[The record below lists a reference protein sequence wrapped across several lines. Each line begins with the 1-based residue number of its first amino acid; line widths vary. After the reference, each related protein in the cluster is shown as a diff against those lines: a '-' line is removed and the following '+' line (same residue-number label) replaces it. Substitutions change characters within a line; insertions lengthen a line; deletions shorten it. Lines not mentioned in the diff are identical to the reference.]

1 MAPRPALLS
10 LATAV
15 PPHILTQRDIARAA
29 RQVFGDQFGDF
40 DKVEQVFETAGVIQR
55 YAVRPLEWYLEPHG
69 WPDRTEVY
77 LQSAADLFEEAARK
91 ALAAAGL
98 SGSDVDTVVTAS
110 STGIATPSLDAYL
123 LDRLGFRESVT
134 RIPLFGLG
142 CAGGVTGLSLA
153 TRLAAAAPGT
163 TVLFVT
169 VELSTL
175 AVRPDKLTAANVVS
189 TALFA
194 DGAAALVVR
203 AEDGEN
209 GFAITQGSGEHTWRD
224 TLDIMGWDID
234 PDGFGVVLARA
245 LPPFAETH
253 LGPAVAGIM
262 DRIGIPPSSIDRFVC
277 HPGGPKIIAA
287 LEHVLHL
294 DQGTLDHERDVLA
307 THGNMSAPTVLFVLE
322 RVLRSGLPQHCLLIA
337 MGPGFTASCLA
348 LERSS

>member
-1 MAPRPALLS
+1 MTPRPALLS

-15 PPHILTQRDIARAA
+15 PPHILTQKDIATAA

-40 DKVEQVFETAGVIQR
+40 DKVEQVFQTAGVVQR
-55 YAVRPLEWYLEPHG
+55 HAVRPIEWYLEPHG

-91 ALAAAGL
+91 ALASAGL
-98 SGSDVDTVVTAS
+98 NGSDVDTLVTAS
-110 STGIATPSLDAYL
+110 STGIATPSLDTYL
-123 LDRLGFRESVT
+123 LGRLGFREDVA

-142 CAGGVTGLSLA
+142 CAGGVTGLALA
-153 TRLAAAAPGT
+153 TRLAAASPGAT
-163 TVLFVT
+163 ILFVT

-203 AEDGEN
+203 AGN
-209 GFAITQGSGEHTWRD
+209 GGFATAQGCGEHTWRD

-253 LGPAVAGIM
+253 LGPAVAGIL
-262 DRIGIPPSSIDRFVC
+262 DRLGIRSSSIDRFVC
-277 HPGGPKIIAA
+277 HPGGPKIITA

-294 DQGTLDHERDVLA
+294 DQGTLDHERDILA
-307 THGNMSAPTVLFVLE
+307 MYGNMSAPTVLFVLE
-322 RVLRSGLPQHCLLIA
+322 RVLCSGLPQRCLLIA

-348 LERSS
+348 LERCP

>member
-1 MAPRPALLS
+1 MALRPALLS

-15 PPHILTQRDIARAA
+15 PPHVLTQKDIAKAA
-29 RQVFGDQFGDF
+29 RRVFGDKFGDF
-40 DKVEQVFETAGVIQR
+40 DKVEQVFETAGVVQR
-55 YAVRPLEWYLEPHG
+55 HAARPLEWYLEPHG

-91 ALAAAGL
+91 ALAGAGL
-98 SGSDVDTVVTAS
+98 SGADVDTVVTAS

-123 LDRLGFRESVT
+123 LDRLGFREDVA
-134 RIPLFGLG
+134 RVPLFGLG
-142 CAGGVTGLSLA
+142 CAAGVTGLALA
-153 TRLAAAAPGT
+153 MRLAAASPGS

-203 AEDGEN
+203 AGDG
-209 GFAITQGSGEHTWRD
+209 GFATAVGSGEHTWRD

-253 LGPAVAGIM
+253 LGSAVAGIL
-262 DRIGIPPSSIDRFVC
+262 DRLGIQPSSIDRFVC

-287 LEHVLHL
+287 LEHVLRL
-294 DQGTLDHERDVLA
+294 EPGTLDHERDVLA

-322 RVLRSGLPQHCLLIA
+322 RVLRAGLPERCLLIA

-348 LERSS
+348 LERRP

>member
-15 PPHILTQRDIARAA
+15 PPYILTQKDIAAAA
-29 RQVFGDQFGDF
+29 RQVFGEQFGDF

-55 YAVRPLEWYLEPHG
+55 HAARPLEWYLEPHG

-77 LQSAADLFEEAARK
+77 LQSGADLFEEAARK

-98 SGSDVDTVVTAS
+98 KGSDVDTVITAS
-110 STGIATPSLDAYL
+110 STGVATPSLDSYL
-123 LDRLGFRESVT
+123 LDRLGFREDVT

-142 CAGGVTGLSLA
+142 CAAGVTGLAVA
-153 TRLAAAAPGT
+153 TRLAAASPGT
-163 TVLFVT
+163 TILFVT

-194 DGAAALVVR
+194 DGAAALLVR
-203 AEDGEN
+203 AGDG
-209 GFAITQGSGEHTWRD
+209 GFATAQGSGEHTWHD

-253 LGPAVAGIM
+253 LGPAIAGILQRL
-262 DRIGIPPSSIDRFVC
+262 RIPMSSIDRFVC
-277 HPGGPKIIAA
+277 HPGGPKIITA
-287 LEHVLHL
+287 LERVLHL
-294 DQGTLDHERDVLA
+294 NQGTLDHEREILA

-322 RVLRSGLPQHCLLIA
+322 RVLRAGLPQRCLLIA
-337 MGPGFTASCLA
+337 MGPGFTASCLV
-348 LERSS
+348 LERCS

>member
-15 PPHILTQRDIARAA
+15 PPFILTQKDIAAAA
-29 RQVFGDQFGDF
+29 RQVFGPQFGDF
-40 DKVEQVFETAGVIQR
+40 DKVEQVFETTGVVQR
-55 YAVRPLEWYLEPHG
+55 HAVRPLDWYLEPHG

-77 LQSAADLFEEAARK
+77 LQSGADLFEKAARK
-91 ALAAAGL
+91 ALANAGL

-123 LDRLGFRESVT
+123 LDRLDFREDVA
-134 RIPLFGLG
+134 RIPIFGLG
-142 CAGGVTGLSLA
+142 CAAGVTGLALA
-153 TRLAAAAPGT
+153 TRLAAASPGSII
-163 TVLFVT
+163 LFVT

-194 DGAAALVVR
+194 DGAAALVVK
-203 AEDGEN
+203 AGEG
-209 GFAITQGSGEHTWRD
+209 GFATAHGSGEHTWRD

-253 LGPAVAGIM
+253 LGAAILGILRRL
-262 DRIGIPPSSIDRFVC
+262 DIPIGSIDRFVC
-277 HPGGPKIIAA
+277 HPGGPKIITA
-287 LEHVLHL
+287 LEKVLHL
-294 DQGTLDHERDVLA
+294 NQGTLDHEREILA

-322 RVLRSGLPQHCLLIA
+322 RVLRAGLPQRCLLIA

-348 LERSS
+348 LDKNQ

>member
-15 PPHILTQRDIARAA
+15 PPHILTQKDIATAA
-29 RQVFGDQFGDF
+29 RQVFGERFGDF
-40 DKVEQVFETAGVIQR
+40 DKVQQVFETAGVTQR
-55 YAVRPLEWYLEPHG
+55 HAARPIEWYLEPHG

-77 LQSAADLFEEAARK
+77 LQTAADLFEQAAGK
-91 ALAAAGL
+91 ALAAAEL
-98 SGSDVDTVVTAS
+98 TGSNIDIVVTAS
-110 STGIATPSLDAYL
+110 STGIATPSLDAHL
-123 LDRLGFRESVT
+123 LDRLGFREDVV

-142 CAGGVTGLSLA
+142 CAAGVTGLALA
-153 TRLAAAAPGT
+153 TRMAAASPGSP
-163 TVLFVT
+163 VLFVT

-189 TALFA
+189 TALFG

-203 AEDGEN
+203 AGDG
-209 GFAITQGSGEHTWRD
+209 GFATAQGAGEHTWHD

-245 LPPFAETH
+245 LPPFAEAH
-253 LGPAVAGIM
+253 LGPAVTGIL
-262 DRIGIPPSSIDRFVC
+262 DRLGIPIASIDRFVC

-287 LEHVLHL
+287 LEHVLQL
-294 DQGTLDHERDVLA
+294 EPGTLDHERDVLA
-307 THGNMSAPTVLFVLE
+307 MYGNMSAPTVLFVLE
-322 RVLRSGLPQHCLLIA
+322 RVLGAGLPRRCLLVA

-348 LERSS
+348 LERCP

>member
-1 MAPRPALLS
+1 MAPCPALLS

-15 PPHILTQRDIARAA
+15 PPHILTQKDIATAA
-29 RQVFGDQFGDF
+29 RRVFGAQFGDF
-40 DKVEQVFETAGVIQR
+40 DKVEQVFETAGVVQR
-55 YAVRPLEWYLEPHG
+55 HAVRPLEWYLEPHG
-69 WPDRTEVY
+69 WPDRTAVY

-91 ALAAAGL
+91 ALASAGL
-98 SGSDVDTVVTAS
+98 NGSDVDTVVTAS

-123 LDRLGFRESVT
+123 LDRLGFREDVA
-134 RIPLFGLG
+134 RVPLFGLG
-142 CAGGVTGLSLA
+142 CAGGVTGLALA
-153 TRLAAAAPGT
+153 TRLAAASPGAT
-163 TVLFVT
+163 ILFVT

-203 AEDGEN
+203 AGDG
-209 GFAITQGSGEHTWRD
+209 GFATVQGCGEHTWRD

-245 LPPFAETH
+245 LPPFAEAR
-253 LGPAVAGIM
+253 LGPAVTGIL
-262 DRIGIPPSSIDRFVC
+262 DRLGIQASSIDRFVC

-287 LEHVLHL
+287 LEHVLRL

-307 THGNMSAPTVLFVLE
+307 MYGNMSAPTVLFVLE
-322 RVLRSGLPQHCLLIA
+322 RVLRSGLPQRCLLIA
-337 MGPGFTASCLA
+337 MGPGFTASCLV
-348 LERSS
+348 LERSR

>member
-15 PPHILTQRDIARAA
+15 PPFILTQKDIATAA
-29 RQVFGDQFGDF
+29 RQVFGAQFGDF
-40 DKVEQVFETAGVIQR
+40 DKVEQVFETTGVVQR
-55 YAVRPLEWYLEPHG
+55 HAVRPLEWYLEPHG

-77 LQSAADLFEEAARK
+77 LQSGADLFEEAARK
-91 ALAAAGL
+91 ALTDAGL
-98 SGSDVDTVVTAS
+98 SGSDVDTIVTAS

-123 LDRLGFRESVT
+123 LDRLDFREDVT
-134 RIPLFGLG
+134 RIPVFGLG
-142 CAGGVTGLSLA
+142 CAAGVTGLALA
-153 TRLAAAAPGT
+153 TRLATASPGRNI
-163 TVLFVT
+163 LFVT

-203 AEDGEN
+203 AGEG
-209 GFAITQGSGEHTWRD
+209 GFATVCGSGEHTWRD

-245 LPPFAETH
+245 LPPFAETY
-253 LGPAVAGIM
+253 LGPAILGILRRL
-262 DRIGIPPSSIDRFVC
+262 DVPITSIDRFVC
-277 HPGGPKIIAA
+277 HPGGPKIITA
-287 LEHVLHL
+287 LEKVLHL
-294 DQGTLDHERDVLA
+294 NQGTLDHEREILA

-322 RVLRSGLPQHCLLIA
+322 RVLRTGLPQRCLLIA
-337 MGPGFTASCLA
+337 MGPGFTASCLV
-348 LERSS
+348 LERNQ